1 MSQINSQLKSLWEN
15 DFYKKWDNGD
25 FDCKNENTPSA
36 IQVEKFIHSL
46 LSRQAEQQRKEII
59 HLIKAMPCKE
69 ECIIFK
75 NRIITK
81 LSSKD

>member
-36 IQVEKFIHSL
+36 IQVETFL
-46 LSRQAEQQRKEII
+46 LV
-59 HLIKAMPCKE
+59 
-69 ECIIFK
+69 
-75 NRIITK
+75 
-81 LSSKD
+81 